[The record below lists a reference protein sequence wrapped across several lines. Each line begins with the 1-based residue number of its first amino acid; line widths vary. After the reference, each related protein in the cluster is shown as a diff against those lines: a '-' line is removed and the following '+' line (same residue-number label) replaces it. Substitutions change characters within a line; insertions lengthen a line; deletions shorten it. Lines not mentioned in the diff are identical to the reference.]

1 MRVRRCVIIA
11 GGERAPIGPL
21 RAGDFVLACDRGYAY
36 AREEGIVP
44 DLILGDFDS
53 WKGALPENVPVLR
66 YPVEKDDTDAML
78 AVRWAHEQGFDAVR
92 LVCCFGG
99 RLDHLLSNVQTLEYA
114 SALGMDAEAEDDD
127 TLLRI
132 LRPGSYRLPYQK
144 DRSLSLLALSETV
157 EGLTI
162 RGAKYGVEGVT
173 LRRPTTLGQS
183 NAFVTDVELSFEN
196 GVLAL
201 VCCRLEG

>member
-1 MRVRRCVIIA
+1 MKRCLIVV
-11 GGERAPIGPL
+11 GGDYAPIGPVEKD
-21 RAGDFVLACDRGYAY
+21 DFVLACDRGYAWC
-36 AREEGIVP
+36 AREGIVP

-53 WKGALPENVPVLR
+53 YPGALPRELPVLR

-114 SALGMDAEAEDDD
+114 SALGMEAEAEDDD

-132 LRPGSYRLPYQK
+132 LRPGTYRLPYQK
-144 DRSLSLLALSETV
+144 NRSLSLLALTETV
-157 EGLTI
+157 GGLTV
-162 RGAKYGVEGVT
+162 RGAKYEVEGVT

-183 NAFVTDVELSFEN
+183 NAFVTDVELSFRS